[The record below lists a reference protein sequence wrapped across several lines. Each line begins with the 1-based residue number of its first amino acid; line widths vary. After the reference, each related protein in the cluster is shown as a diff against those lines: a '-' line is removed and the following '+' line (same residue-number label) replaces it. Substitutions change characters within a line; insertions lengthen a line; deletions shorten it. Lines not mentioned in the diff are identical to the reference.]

1 LTKNGS
7 QKTEPVKPRSYSQ
20 NVNGKA
26 SKRYIMEHQV
36 GFLMRVAMQRHT
48 SIFMS
53 LMPHNLTQTQFA
65 VVAKLADVGT
75 TSQNQLGRLV
85 CLDAATTKGV
95 VDRLRMRKIVTIE
108 INPRDRRHSMV
119 ALTKVGARIAKQSI
133 NRAYQITTK
142 TLAPLKRNEQRA
154 IVRLLQKMS

>member
-1 LTKNGS
+1 MTDRIKL
-7 QKTEPVKPRSYSQ
+7 RSHSQ
-20 NVNGKA
+20 NVNGRA
-26 SKRYIMEHQV
+26 SKPYIMERQV

-48 SIFMS
+48 SIFTL

-65 VVAKLADVGT
+65 VVAKLAEVGT
-75 TSQNQLGRLV
+75 TSQNHLGRLV

-95 VDRLRMRKIVTIE
+95 VDRLRMRKVVTIE
-108 INPRDRRHSMV
+108 VNPRDRRHSMV

-133 NRAYQITTK
+133 ARAHRITTK
-142 TLAPLKRNEQRA
+142 TLAPLKRNEQRV

>member
-1 LTKNGS
+1 MATNGRQTERIEPGSRS
-7 QKTEPVKPRSYSQ
+7 QS
-20 NVNGKA
+20 VNGKA
-26 SKRYIMEHQV
+26 PKRYVMEQQV

-65 VVAKLADVGT
+65 VVAKLAEVGT
-75 TSQNQLGRLV
+75 TSQNHLGRLV

-108 INPRDRRHSMV
+108 VNPRDRRHSMV

-133 NRAYQITTK
+133 ARAHRITTK
-142 TLAPLKRNEQRA
+142 TLAPLKRNEQRV